1 MKDTL
6 QTGQMF
12 EDVVKQVKM
21 QQDALSITSIPKKQY
36 EELKSIVSRHR
47 SWRIFKKVREKTL
60 VTNFNLQADGLML
73 IMQGN
78 DLLQYQSNITIGK
91 SSVAIHMS

>member
-21 QQDALSITSIPKKQY
+21 QQDALSITSIPKK
-36 EELKSIVSRHR
+36 
-47 SWRIFKKVREKTL
+47 
-60 VTNFNLQADGLML
+60 
-73 IMQGN
+73 
-78 DLLQYQSNITIGK
+78 
-91 SSVAIHMS
+91 